1 MNLQYFKDRRILLTG
16 HTGFKGSW
24 MTEMLLEAGAIVS
37 GCALEPPTDPSLFD
51 VLGLGERLGT
61 HHHICDVR
69 DLHALMEVFQE
80 EQPELKKMEAT
91 AYYDSYGH
99 GYGADG
105 SKLIEGLTLAARPCD
120 LGKTFIVYNED
131 YRLIGIYECRDTG
144 YGQSTHYGQSR
155 ILPGRSVG
163 TIEAGQCIDI
173 YFKTY
178 AQCKAFGR
186 QTVYVQII
194 DAEG

>member
-1 MNLQYFKDRRILLTG
+1 
-16 HTGFKGSW
+16 
-24 MTEMLLEAGAIVS
+24 
-37 GCALEPPTDPSLFD
+37 
-51 VLGLGERLGT
+51 
-61 HHHICDVR
+61 
-69 DLHALMEVFQE
+69 
-80 EQPELKKMEAT
+80 MEAT

-105 SKLIEGLTLAARPCD
+105 DELIEGLTLAARPCD
-120 LGKTFIVYNED
+120 LGKTFIVYDES
-131 YRLIGIYECRDTG
+131 YRLMGIYIAKDTG
-144 YGQSTHYGQSR
+144 YGRSTHYGKSQ

-163 TIEAGQCIDI
+163 DIEAGQCVDI

-178 AQCKAFGR
+178 AECKAFGR

>member
-1 MNLQYFKDRRILLTG
+1 MEKFKQYAYGLIIFLIIVFAALSLAMPVTAQGLDGGELT
-16 HTGFKGSW
+16 SV
-24 MTEMLLEAGAIVS
+24 ES
-37 GCALEPPTDPSLFD
+37 YPEP
-51 VLGLGERLGT
+51 V
-61 HHHICDVR
+61 
-69 DLHALMEVFQE
+69 QK

>member
-1 MNLQYFKDRRILLTG
+1 MKKDYKVYVYGLIIFLIIVVAALSLAMPVTAQGLDGGELT
-16 HTGFKGSW
+16 SV
-24 MTEMLLEAGAIVS
+24 ES
-37 GCALEPPTDPSLFD
+37 YPEP
-51 VLGLGERLGT
+51 V
-61 HHHICDVR
+61 
-69 DLHALMEVFQE
+69 QE

-105 SKLIEGLTLAARPCD
+105 DKLVEGLTLAARPSD
-120 LGKTFIVYNED
+120 LGKTFIVYDES
-131 YRLIGIYECRDTG
+131 YRLMGIYIAKDTG
-144 YGQSTHYGQSR
+144 YGRSTHYGKSQ

-163 TIEAGQCIDI
+163 DIEAGQCVDI

-178 AQCKAFGR
+178 ADCKAFGR
-186 QTVYVQII
+186 KTVYVQII